1 MRYKSGHYVPVMLK
15 KAPRKRR
22 GNGGIIFLLLAIL
35 AAVIVLI
42 MLLRHEEA
50 PFSTV
55 IPTATP
61 VTTVPAPAQT
71 TPLPQEDENP
81 DQTEGV
87 GGTDGQ
93 GPEESG
99 QPEQEAEAGGK
110 NPVESLLTAFSET
123 YSQGREQFDAL
134 CGRNPLSTLSFSLA
148 MDVAGGAVLDPLEYF
163 AGLEKGETPGEWG
176 SSQTE
181 VTAASGSYS
190 LKKVFSDGTEL
201 RGTVSSAVTRICFG
215 KYAPGSEEAFQYVEL
230 VRGSSG
236 YYGQICEQDGLHR
249 TIRFFVSDQG
259 ISCALSGERLDSI
272 YEQVP
277 VSWDSFTAPCEE
289 TLKSSAG
296 GALVRAGTQE
306 TICE

>member
-15 KAPRKRR
+15 KAPKKRR
-22 GNGGIIFLLLAIL
+22 RNGGILFLLVALL

-42 MLLRHEEA
+42 VLLQRKEE

-61 VTTVPAPAQT
+61 VMTVPAESE
-71 TPLPQEDENP
+71 PLPQEESPDEA
-81 DQTEGV
+81 EGAA
-87 GGTDGQ
+87 GA
-93 GPEESG
+93 EEPQQSA
-99 QPEQEAEAGGK
+99 QPEQEAQDSGK
-110 NPVESLLTAFSET
+110 NPVESLLTAFYET
-123 YSQGREQFDAL
+123 YTRGREQFDAL

-163 AGLEKGETPGEWG
+163 AGLEKGDTPGEWG
-176 SSQTE
+176 GGQTE
-181 VTAASGSYS
+181 VTAVSGSYS

-201 RGTVSSAVTRICFG
+201 RGTVSSAITRICFG
-215 KYAPGSEEAFQYVEL
+215 KYAPESEAAFQYVEL
-230 VRGSSG
+230 VKGSNG
-236 YYGQICEQDGLHR
+236 YYGQIRAQDGLHG

-277 VSWDSFTAPCEE
+277 VSWDSFAAPCEE

-296 GALVRAGTQE
+296 GALVRIGTQE